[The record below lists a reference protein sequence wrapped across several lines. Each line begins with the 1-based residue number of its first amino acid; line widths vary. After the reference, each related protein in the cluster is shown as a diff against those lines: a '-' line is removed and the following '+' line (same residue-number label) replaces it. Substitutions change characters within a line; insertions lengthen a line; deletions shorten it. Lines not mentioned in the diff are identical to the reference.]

1 MKNLLEVAL
10 EAHAG
15 LTRWSQLK
23 AVTADLSVT
32 GALWR
37 MKGQAGALQQIRI
50 EAELHRQKLTTL
62 FHGRDKR
69 TTFTPDSVTL
79 PTEGGRLLQSRANPR
94 SSFSGQ
100 VLNSPWDELHVAYFN
115 SYALWTY
122 LTIPFLYTYPGFTT
136 EELEPWHEDGEIWRA
151 LRATFPEG
159 IASHTRQQIS
169 YFGLDGLL
177 RRHEYTVDVLG
188 GATGLNYAHDYRKAD
203 GISVPM
209 KRRVYSHDADKR
221 KIPDPVLVAID
232 VHAIAF
238 SHS

>member
-1 MKNLLEVAL
+1 
-10 EAHAG
+10 
-15 LTRWSQLK
+15 
-23 AVTADLSVT
+23 
-32 GALWR
+32 
-37 MKGQAGALQQIRI
+37 MKGQVGALQQIRI
-50 EAELHRQKLTTL
+50 EAELHRQELTTH
-62 FHGRDKR
+62 FQGDDKR

-79 PTEGGRLLQSRANPR
+79 QTGAGRLLQSRANPR

-122 LTIPFLYTYPGFTT
+122 LTIPFLYTCPGFIT

-169 YFGLDGLL
+169 YFGPDGLL
-177 RRHEYTVDVLG
+177 RRHEYTVDILG
-188 GATGLNYAHDYRKAD
+188 GATGVNYAHDYRKVD

-209 KRRVYSHDADKR
+209 KRRVYSYDADKR
-221 KIPDPVLVAID
+221 KNPEPVLVAID
-232 VHAIAF
+232 FHAIAF
-238 SHS
+238 SRS